1 MFVTKGYGWTVDDI
15 NKSCPAELKPY
26 ERAKQLEFDRKD
38 EEMWAQGLYNYNA
51 MSTALANFGSGL
63 SGKTGRAE
71 YLEKPIKEIHK
82 ERMLNEQQTR
92 EEYKYMTEEE
102 KKQAELEKAMAY
114 FNSFDTRFNASKK
127 G

>member
-26 ERAKQLEFDRKD
+26 ERAKHYENERKD

-51 MSTALANFGSGL
+51 ISTALANFGSGL
-63 SGKTGRAE
+63 SGKTGKAE
-71 YLEKPIKEIHK
+71 YIEKPIKEMHK
-82 ERMLNEQQTR
+82 ERMLREQQTR
-92 EEYKYMTEEE
+92 EEYQYMTEEE
-102 KKQAELEKAMAY
+102 KKQAELKKAMAY
-114 FNSFDTRFNASKK
+114 FNSFDTRFNANKK